1 MNQYLSKTY
10 TQDFTNAA
18 KSLNSHQI
26 HEKWDEKITAR
37 YIFQNKCYFS
47 IFFCPLFLGTWKN
60 VLNFQNVICFY
71 IPYIFSFF
79 YFWMLQFTDRFSSL
93 NHQAYWKRKKKGSK
107 CYLTISNFHKTV
119 WLLPF
124 WIGYG
129 NNYEL
134 FVFPESKFNVYLCN
148 LGWHHNKFQTLTRSL
163 ISWHWKFG
171 KLISCVLVIS
181 MPIFRFVEFV
191 ELQN

>member
-1 MNQYLSKTY
+1 MGWKNNSKV
-10 TQDFTNAA
+10 
-18 KSLNSHQI
+18 
-26 HEKWDEKITAR
+26 
-37 YIFQNKCYFS
+37 YFS
-47 IFFCPLFLGTWKN
+47 KQMLLFHLFLPFILRYVKKRPQ
-60 VLNFQNVICFY
+60 FSECYCFY

-124 WIGYG
+124 RIGYG